1 MKRLHGR
8 KNWIVAQK
16 KTLYRCKGVG
26 TVIFEKRETHTPRLG
41 RYDRSYKGRELS
53 SYLMAAIVFF
63 IDEYPISAMI
73 FSKSMVK
80 LRQSPGFAIP

>member
-26 TVIFEKRETHTPRLG
+26 TVIFEKSETHTPRLG
-41 RYDRSYKGRELS
+41 RYDRSCEGRELS
-53 SYLMAAIVFF
+53 SYIMATIAF
-63 IDEYPISAMI
+63 YYRWISSQCDSLPKVDGGA
-73 FSKSMVK
+73 
-80 LRQSPGFAIP
+80 